1 MDRAK
6 LTGNTQPLL
15 MSRLFVY
22 IHMNRVV
29 DRNTR
34 KCSNPFLH
42 GCSIPARIPVYLDY
56 SSFSSEIAAAL
67 AQGQGGWRVPNLERT
82 GFAPPPPVLV
92 LVCKLLFRTPA
103 RLLLLPFLLH
113 NQAHLGPP
121 HPSPPPM
128 VAAALHHPSEERR
141 RPSPRIIVGRV
152 LILRRPAGCQEGVV
166 WNGDGI

>member
-1 MDRAK
+1 MVLFAWNILYLILDRAK

-82 GFAPPPPVLV
+82 GFAPPPPCPRPCLQATFPYP
-92 LVCKLLFRTPA
+92 LPASFSYLSSSTIKRTLALLIPR
-103 RLLLLPFLLH
+103 
-113 NQAHLGPP
+113 
-121 HPSPPPM
+121 PPPWSQ
-128 VAAALHHPSEERR
+128 LLS
-141 RPSPRIIVGRV
+141 IT
-152 LILRRPAGCQEGVV
+152 LRRSGGAP
-166 WNGDGI
+166 